1 MRLMRLTLINMKRQL
16 KNPAILLLSLVMPMV
31 MMMSSNGVNSKGE
44 ENSIIGSIGIIDN
57 SNSAYSAKL
66 TESLSK
72 RYNITNMVGENEK
85 TSENVRT
92 LIMDDKLTV
101 VYEIPEDFQETM
113 ERGQVPEI
121 KGYKTEA
128 TTGTIIAED
137 IITNYINNK
146 VQERVSE
153 GLSTN
158 AIVTEITTTS
168 KDKSTGVA
176 ASMALMLCYFMFMGG
191 SAITE
196 ELIKLKSQK
205 VLRRTIST
213 ANTDKQVLGSLFL
226 SSFLLQGMLSSAGFI
241 FLKVFLN
248 LEHCNLPL
256 IIFVLFLGSLIST
269 AVIVATT
276 RWIKNPILAS
286 LFVVIYGLVNFGLGT
301 FGAATTSIENV
312 PAVLINLGLTS
323 PFAWLSKILNAGEIL
338 IPTLVIILMSLVFF
352 TAGSFRL
359 RDFAKE

>member
-16 KNPAILLLSLVMPMV
+16 KNPVFLLLSLVMPMV
-31 MMMSSNGVNSKGE
+31 MMMTSNGGNSKGE
-44 ENSIIGSIGIIDN
+44 NTIIGSIGIIDN

-85 TSENVRT
+85 TSENVRK

-137 IITNYINNK
+137 IITNYINNQI
-146 VQERVSE
+146 QESLSE

-176 ASMALMLCYFMFMGG
+176 ASRALMLCYFMFMGG

-226 SSFLLQGMLSSAGFI
+226 SSFFLQGMLSSAGFI

-248 LEHCNLPL
+248 LENCNLPL

-269 AVIVATT
+269 AVIVAAT
-276 RWIKNPILAS
+276 RWIKNPMLAS

-301 FGAATTSIENV
+301 FGAATNFIENV

-323 PFAWLSKILNAGEIL
+323 PFAWLSKILNEGEIL